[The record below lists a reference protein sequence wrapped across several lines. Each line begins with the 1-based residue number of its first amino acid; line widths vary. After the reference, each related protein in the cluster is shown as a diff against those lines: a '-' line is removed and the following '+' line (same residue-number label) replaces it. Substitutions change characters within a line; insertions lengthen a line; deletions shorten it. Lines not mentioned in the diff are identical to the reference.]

1 MLLWVLAFWPFHP
14 RCLHVDWADYFGGS
28 LSAYRFVFK
37 VESTM
42 HLRLLSAAWLPEC
55 RSYWLKPAAPVQF
68 ISDCT
73 WWLVWL
79 CYARTIPP
87 WVKNRALGSP
97 PWHATSESES
107 WRVQA
112 KTLVS
117 DKVVLVLRPYSTD
130 FLGIHNL
137 LASVSQV
144 IKLQGNF
151 VPMWDWFLH

>member
-1 MLLWVLAFWPFHP
+1 MWTGQITLGAVCLLIYLFLRW
-14 RCLHVDWADYFGGS
+14 S
-28 LSAYRFVFK
+28 LPCTSGWSPLLGFPSAEATGINQQPLFR
-37 VESTM
+37 
-42 HLRLLSAAWLPEC
+42 
-55 RSYWLKPAAPVQF
+55 QF

-73 WWLVWL
+73 WWLVWI

-151 VPMWDWFLH
+151 VPMWDWFLN